1 MSEVKATLETFK
13 IIRDSDFAISV
24 NSMVDKTGFDKRRVQ
39 RQAKL
44 LSELGFIDRIGDNP
58 VQGYVYK
65 VTPSIAG

>member
-1 MSEVKATLETFK
+1 MSEVKATLEVFK

-24 NSMVDKTGFDKRRVQ
+24 NSMMDKTGFDKRRVQ

-44 LSELGFIDRIGDNP
+44 LTELGLVSRIGDNP

-65 VTPSIAG
+65 VKPSIAG

>member
-24 NSMVDKTGFDKRRVQ
+24 NSMMDKTGFDKRRVQ

-44 LSELGFIDRIGDNP
+44 LTELGLVSRIGENP
-58 VQGYVYK
+58 ERGYVYK
-65 VTPSIAG
+65 VTPSSAG